1 MKLTKED
8 RQYLREICH
17 ENEAAIEQIERA
29 SQKTVYEYQGKRISE
44 KRALEIL
51 GRKQLLSA
59 LDRSAFHWTACTG
72 GTDEDEWVYLDSS
85 RFFKEG
91 AV

>member
-8 RQYLREICH
+8 KQYLREICH
-17 ENEAAIEQIERA
+17 ENEAAIEQVERA
-29 SQKTVYEYQGKRISE
+29 SRKTVYEYHGKRISE

-72 GTDEDEWVYLDSS
+72 GKDEDEWVYLDSS
-85 RFFKEG
+85 RFFKE
-91 AV
+91 AI